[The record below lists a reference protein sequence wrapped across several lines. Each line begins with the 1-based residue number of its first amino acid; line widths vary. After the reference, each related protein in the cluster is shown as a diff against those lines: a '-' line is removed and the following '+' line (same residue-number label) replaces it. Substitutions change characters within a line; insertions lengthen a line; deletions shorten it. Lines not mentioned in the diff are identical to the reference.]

1 MPNTYEITRSI
12 DIEDAVRSALSEKFD
27 VYCRPLPAKFKLPS
41 LLVQTV
47 GGVENNTIDNV
58 DISLDARAKD
68 EGSAY
73 ELLRNA
79 IAFLKVIAKEQT
91 TPIRHVS
98 VNTSGSWGSD
108 PVRPDL
114 ALCTARLTVTVHQ
127 EKTTI

>member
-27 VYCRPLPAKFKLPS
+27 AYCRPLPAKFKLPS

-108 PVRPDL
+108 PVRPDI

-127 EKTTI
+127 VQTTI